1 MHVLHLDTETHP
13 VTQDDPAP
21 PPICLQW
28 CIGPEPE
35 IKQGAASPFLPH
47 GEGGLEFD
55 ARPPLRHDSRE
66 RPATP
71 RLGPNMGSG
80 LSYLGDP

>member
-35 IKQGAASPFLPH
+35 IRQGAASPFLPH
-47 GEGGLEFD
+47 GENGSQLRPRRR
-55 ARPPLRHDSRE
+55 ARAKNRRIMSAL
-66 RPATP
+66 
-71 RLGPNMGSG
+71 
-80 LSYLGDP
+80 